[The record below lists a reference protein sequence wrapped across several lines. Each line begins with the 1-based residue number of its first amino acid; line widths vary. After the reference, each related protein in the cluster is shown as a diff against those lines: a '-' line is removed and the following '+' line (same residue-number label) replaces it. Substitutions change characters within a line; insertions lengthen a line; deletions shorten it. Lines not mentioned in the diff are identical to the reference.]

1 MTPAQAF
8 TCIDQVLANQKL
20 TLTPPEF
27 AQFLKAMETLHDY
40 ENGVVSFV
48 RMPRN
53 STTKEILDSHAER
66 ITRKFWPFMTQG
78 HPDYNQSIANAM
90 QSMLDVLPLIQN
102 NDSMTDH

>member
-1 MTPAQAF
+1 MELPITIPAIAEKSYDEWF
-8 TCIDQVLANQKL
+8 YT
-20 TLTPPEF
+20 
-27 AQFLKAMETLHDY
+27 QFFCENLHDY